1 MLGFDPGL
9 GSGEDGTLSQEGK
22 KVQEEWSGIQ
32 RVHRGVS
39 AQMTQQMGT
48 LEPRRGHTAELASP
62 TMMAEMKGLMGR
74 RL

>member
-9 GSGEDGTLSQEGK
+9 GSG
-22 KVQEEWSGIQ
+22 EWSGIQ

-48 LEPRRGHTAELASP
+48 LEPRRGHSRVGKP
-62 TMMAEMKGLMGR
+62 YYDG
-74 RL
+74 

>member
-9 GSGEDGTLSQEGK
+9 GSGEDGALSQEGK

-48 LEPRRGHTAELASP
+48 LEPRRGHSRVGKP
-62 TMMAEMKGLMGR
+62 YYDG
-74 RL
+74 